1 MKEYREAMKGIMK
14 KLQAAFLCFAAG
26 LVPGSADAASDREK
40 QIMLPEI
47 PDSHPRLF
55 VNSGTGF
62 RPLLE
67 ARKSAAGKAL
77 AARVIHDAQVLLK
90 EKPAERIMEGR
101 RLLTVSRNVLYRVN
115 TLAAAFRLTGEKAF
129 AERAALEMCA
139 AADFTDWNPAHF
151 LDVAEMTLALAVG
164 YDWLYETLDE
174 ARRVKIRDAILE
186 KGLRPSFRGRQW
198 WVTGKN
204 NWNQVCHAGMVAG
217 ALAVADSEPALA
229 RKAIERAIR
238 NLPRSMKA
246 SFSPNGA
253 YPEGPMYWG
262 YGTEFT
268 VALLALL
275 EGAFGQDFGLA
286 EIPGFSV
293 TGDFVIAATAPS
305 GQLFNYADCVKTL
318 GPSFAMH
325 YLTFRFGRP
334 DWFSRHER
342 EVLAREAKE
351 RPRNLRAGRNRMLPL
366 SLLYLRDWPETDPG
380 AGKTFYSSGN
390 TAAVPVAMYRTGW
403 KKTDAYLGV
412 KGGSPSGPHGHMDG
426 GSFIY
431 EADDVRW
438 ASDLGMENYH
448 GIEARG
454 IELWNNS
461 RNSERWSVFR
471 IGPDSHNILRI
482 NGNPQLTDGKAK
494 FRRCTPESCTLDLT
508 GLYRNDAEKVA
519 RTLELRPDGS
529 LRITDTLNGL
539 KPGARI
545 RWQLCTETAALS
557 SGASLHLQSGGK
569 KLVIRND
576 CGADWTVTPAEQW
589 MHDFDSPNGTAKIVF
604 FEMPAPGSGRLKM
617 TVEFLPGS
625 IRNRK

>member
-77 AARVIHDAQVLLK
+77 AARVVHDARVLLK

-101 RLLTVSRNVLYRVN
+101 RLLAVSRNVLYRVN

-139 AADFTDWNPAHF
+139 AADFPDWNPAHF

-217 ALAVADSEPALA
+217 ALAIADSEPALA
-229 RKAIERAIR
+229 RKVMERAIR

-305 GQLFNYADCVKTL
+305 
-318 GPSFAMH
+318 
-325 YLTFRFGRP
+325 
-334 DWFSRHER
+334 
-342 EVLAREAKE
+342 
-351 RPRNLRAGRNRMLPL
+351 
-366 SLLYLRDWPETDPG
+366 
-380 AGKTFYSSGN
+380 
-390 TAAVPVAMYRTGW
+390 
-403 KKTDAYLGV
+403 
-412 KGGSPSGPHGHMDG
+412 
-426 GSFIY
+426 
-431 EADDVRW
+431 
-438 ASDLGMENYH
+438 
-448 GIEARG
+448 
-454 IELWNNS
+454 
-461 RNSERWSVFR
+461 
-471 IGPDSHNILRI
+471 
-482 NGNPQLTDGKAK
+482 
-494 FRRCTPESCTLDLT
+494 
-508 GLYRNDAEKVA
+508 
-519 RTLELRPDGS
+519 
-529 LRITDTLNGL
+529 
-539 KPGARI
+539 
-545 RWQLCTETAALS
+545 
-557 SGASLHLQSGGK
+557 
-569 KLVIRND
+569 
-576 CGADWTVTPAEQW
+576 
-589 MHDFDSPNGTAKIVF
+589 
-604 FEMPAPGSGRLKM
+604 
-617 TVEFLPGS
+617 
-625 IRNRK
+625 